1 MSYKLQFGQIADE
14 VPYILGG
21 IWPAFW
27 ISFVAFWAAAALGLA
42 IAIGKTSGGPLMR
55 RACSLWVTAFTF
67 TPLFLLLY
75 FIFNVL
81 PSAGIVL
88 SGTITA
94 LVAFTLNGSAYLAEI
109 QRGGLLSVRRA
120 ELDAAE
126 MLGFSQLQIIRHV
139 IAPHVIRTCYGPM
152 SNWYILM
159 VLGTSMAALI
169 GVEEVTG
176 RALIVSARTLRSV
189 EVFVVVGAIYVALTA
204 VASATLALVGRWFFR
219 VQVKVW

>member
-1 MSYKLQFGQIADE
+1 
-14 VPYILGG
+14 
-21 IWPAFW
+21 
-27 ISFVAFWAAAALGLA
+27 
-42 IAIGKTSGGPLMR
+42 
-55 RACSLWVTAFTF
+55 
-67 TPLFLLLY
+67 
-75 FIFNVL
+75 
-81 PSAGIVL
+81 
-88 SGTITA
+88 
-94 LVAFTLNGSAYLAEI
+94 
-109 QRGGLLSVRRA
+109 
-120 ELDAAE
+120 
-126 MLGFSQLQIIRHV
+126 
-139 IAPHVIRTCYGPM
+139 M